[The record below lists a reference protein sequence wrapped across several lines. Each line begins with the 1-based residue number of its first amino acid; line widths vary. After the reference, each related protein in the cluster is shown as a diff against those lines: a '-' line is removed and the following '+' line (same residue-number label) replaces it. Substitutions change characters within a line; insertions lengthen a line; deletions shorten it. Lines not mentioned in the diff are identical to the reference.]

1 MTLRNFSADK
11 NFKKV
16 SIKNATTFD
25 SVRIRFAN
33 IEEWPAPVKNSRTVP
48 FVESYFKVLKSV
60 VGDIKT
66 EYFWVYPSFM
76 HCKEI
81 DFSFIP
87 EQFQQEQIH
96 VWYTTHP
103 KSGLNKEGH
112 VLLIPTK
119 KFKEQMNN
127 IKFLRDFQDINYHA
141 NKDLWQPPCQKIPF
155 TLKDIVSDYTK
166 SGKYFYKW
174 MINVDLTRTKVPLP
188 NFYPSFWEDEKLY
201 TFGKTKDIMLVP
213 HMDDVKQFYDFERV
227 VHMEYK
233 YETRPMDIIFISYD
247 EPGAEERFEK
257 LKQKY
262 PRAKWCK
269 DIEGQTLAYHTA
281 AGMSDTDYFFA
292 VFPKI
297 DVVDNFKFDFQPDR
311 MKNPCHY
318 IFDCYNEVI
327 DCTYGHDAII
337 LYNKKLVLHTISPGL
352 DFTLS
357 APCEVV
363 PILSAVNKLEETPLL
378 AWRTAFRETLK
389 LKAQSVVKPTVE
401 TNFRLKKWLTK
412 GKGKNAVWVYRGAN
426 DAIEYTRSGQPLQN
440 SYDFEWLTKHFQ
452 SKYNETRI

>member
-11 NFKKV
+11 TFKKV
-16 SIKNATTFD
+16 AIKNATTFD

-155 TLKDIVSDYTK
+155 TLKEWGVPKNQLLKLAAESFTK
-166 SGKYFYKW
+166 GR
-174 MINVDLTRTKVPLP
+174 MGNNILDLTKDDILMI
-188 NFYPSFWEDEKLY
+188 L
-201 TFGKTKDIMLVP
+201 KDI
-213 HMDDVKQFYDFERV
+213 H
-227 VHMEYK
+227 
-233 YETRPMDIIFISYD
+233 
-247 EPGAEERFEK
+247 
-257 LKQKY
+257 
-262 PRAKWCK
+262 
-269 DIEGQTLAYHTA
+269 
-281 AGMSDTDYFFA
+281 
-292 VFPKI
+292 
-297 DVVDNFKFDFQPDR
+297 
-311 MKNPCHY
+311 
-318 IFDCYNEVI
+318 
-327 DCTYGHDAII
+327 
-337 LYNKKLVLHTISPGL
+337 
-352 DFTLS
+352 
-357 APCEVV
+357 
-363 PILSAVNKLEETPLL
+363 
-378 AWRTAFRETLK
+378 
-389 LKAQSVVKPTVE
+389 
-401 TNFRLKKWLTK
+401 
-412 GKGKNAVWVYRGAN
+412 
-426 DAIEYTRSGQPLQN
+426 
-440 SYDFEWLTKHFQ
+440 
-452 SKYNETRI
+452 